1 VAAQGLRRLRFMAKS
16 PDGRV
21 FVTDMYNLA
30 DNTKGT
36 VYILDEFDPISKSFR
51 KVTPYLKTLRNPN
64 SVAFYTDQKGSN
76 WFYLALTDKLLRYKY
91 NRAKTRR
98 VVSLRCWLLSRI
110 MAWATN
116 VTQASF
122 TMFMKSR
129 VNLNL
134 VMTNHGPD
142 IADFSSCVMLA
153 SGEVLS

>member
-91 NRAKTRR
+91 NRGENT
-98 VVSLRCWLLSRI
+98 
-110 MAWATN
+110 
-116 VTQASF
+116 
-122 TMFMKSR
+122 
-129 VNLNL
+129 
-134 VMTNHGPD
+134 P
-142 IADFSSCVMLA
+142 
-153 SGEVLS
+153 SGQPEVLATFPDYGLGYKHYAGVVYYVYEK